1 MKSRRG
7 LILFLDESFFHTG
20 IYLIKII
27 HRETC
32 HVVFTCR
39 RRYARFCR
47 NSVYAY
53 LHRGS
58 SHVLDKEG
66 EKAGEDYCS
75 RRILLEKLTRPRSHF
90 SSCGNSRR
98 REHYGSYIRAHLRRS
113 GSGFLDV
120 GGLGYRYYN
129 KIRRSLSVG
138 TVQTA

>member
-39 RRYARFCR
+39 RRYARFCC

-53 LHRGS
+53 LHCGS

-66 EKAGEDYCS
+66 EKAGEK
-75 RRILLEKLTRPRSHF
+75 REKKEIAKKLLEKGMEIKEIIEITGLTENEIKKLTKPQ
-90 SSCGNSRR
+90 
-98 REHYGSYIRAHLRRS
+98 
-113 GSGFLDV
+113 
-120 GGLGYRYYN
+120 
-129 KIRRSLSVG
+129 K
-138 TVQTA
+138 